1 MRHLLAI
8 LATLAAAPLTAQ
20 STLSIVDT
28 SGATRTLADSDLAA
42 LPQDTV
48 RAGIH
53 GGPIQAFTGPTL
65 GAVLGRAGIRLDT
78 LRGPALTLYV
88 LAEARDGY
96 RVTFAIGE
104 LATYLSDRKV
114 IVARAADGRP
124 LGEKDGPWRVVVEG
138 ERLPTRWIRQ
148 VSRLVVRK
156 GTDR

>member
-1 MRHLLAI
+1 MRPLLAI

-28 SGATRTLADSDLAA
+28 SGTT
-42 LPQDTV
+42 
-48 RAGIH
+48 
-53 GGPIQAFTGPTL
+53 PT
-65 GAVLGRAGIRLDT
+65 
-78 LRGPALTLYV
+78 
-88 LAEARDGY
+88 
-96 RVTFAIGE
+96 
-104 LATYLSDRKV
+104 LSDRTV
-114 IVARAADGRP
+114 LVARAADGRP